1 MERNQEEWEKLPMG
15 LEGKSGGL
23 KAKWATGEAWFWRLL
38 NPFLK
43 SLGAQDSK
51 KVDHMTAQN
60 PPTPQMTFFFFW
72 SFSISWATPMAYG
85 GSQAGG

>member
-60 PPTPQMTFFFFW
+60 PPTPQMTFFFSGLFPFLGPLQW
-72 SFSISWATPMAYG
+72 HMEVPRLG
-85 GSQAGG
+85 V